1 MRSSSLRMLSLFVVL
16 FGAAMAALAASAPT
30 LFTIADPRGD
40 DHGSGQL
47 LYPSQNDDFQRGE
60 LDLVA
65 LSARAGDGGTTFT
78 ATFARA
84 VRRPIRR
91 AIDEARTQLAD
102 VAKLGFYNLNLDLYI
117 DTDRQAGSGGVQ
129 TLPGRRAV
137 IDPRFAWERAVCLTP
152 RPYDARDVL
161 KRILLASLKS
171 ELREKPGTM
180 DTPTADKLKLQIPA
194 DVEEHLFFPTRVR
207 VVGRDI
213 EFFVPDSFLGQPARA
228 EWAYTV
234 VVSGCDFRLQF
245 DLSDAMSVFRASN
258 SGLLILP
265 VGSGRPANYFG
276 GGRENDELQP
286 PLVDIVVPAGMTQEK
301 VLADYDGLMARPVV
315 LPAVVPA
322 ESAAAPN

>member
-1 MRSSSLRMLSLFVVL
+1 MRSSSPRFLSLGVIL
-16 FGAAMAALAASAPT
+16 LGAATSALAASGPN

-40 DHGSGQL
+40 DHGNGEL
-47 LYPSQNDDFQRGE
+47 VYPSQNDDFQRGE

-78 ATFARA
+78 ATFAKS
-84 VRRPIRR
+84 VRKPVRR
-91 AIDEARTQLAD
+91 AIDEAGTQLSD

-117 DTDRQAGSGGVQ
+117 DTDRKPGSGGVQ

-137 IDPRFAWERAVCLTP
+137 IDPRFAWERAICLTP

-161 KRILLASLKS
+161 KRILLASLKT

-207 VVGRDI
+207 VLGRDI

-228 EWAYTV
+228 DWAYTV

-245 DLSDAMSVFRASN
+245 DLSDAMSVFRAAD

-276 GGRENDELQP
+276 GGRENDDLQP
-286 PLVDIVVPAGMTQEK
+286 PLIDIVVPAGTTQEK
-301 VLADYDGLMARPVV
+301 VLADYDALMARPVV

-322 ESAAAPN
+322 KSAGSTN